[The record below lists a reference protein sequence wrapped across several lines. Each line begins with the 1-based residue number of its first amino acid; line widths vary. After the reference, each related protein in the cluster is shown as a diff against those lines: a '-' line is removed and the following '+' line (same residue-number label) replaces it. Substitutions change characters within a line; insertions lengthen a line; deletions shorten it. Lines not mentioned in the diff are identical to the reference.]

1 MAQIKTLPNKNSS
14 VEVEIR
20 PTQDAHQLRENLEER
35 VQETS
40 IEDGKIIVQIEED
53 DLGLMER
60 TPGIEE
66 YTVDGETFEGLK
78 GRPVQEKAYV
88 KLENSEDTAEALMA
102 TMEGYDLIVL
112 DTEREW
118 ELKLLRRFN
127 PDIKH
132 LTSGRSDI
140 FNVEKTL
147 ESGTEREQV
156 EYDLSEEEVEVL
168 NRFMQP
174 KSLERG
180 EN

>member
-1 MAQIKTLPNKNSS
+1 MPNKKSS

-20 PTQDAHQLRENLEER
+20 PTQDAEQLSENLEER
-35 VQETS
+35 VQETKV
-40 IEDGKIIVQIEED
+40 EDGKVVIQIEED
-53 DLGLMER
+53 NLGLLER

-66 YTVDGETFEGLK
+66 YTVEGETFEGLK

-88 KLENSEDTAEALMA
+88 KLEDSRDTAEALLA
-102 TMEGYDLIVL
+102 TIEGYDLIVL
-112 DTEREW
+112 DTEMEW

-132 LTSGRSDI
+132 LTSGRSEI
-140 FNVEKTL
+140 FDVEKTL
-147 ESGTEREQV
+147 ESGTDREKV
-156 EYDLSEEEVEVL
+156 EYDISDEEVEVL

-180 EN
+180 ED

>member
-1 MAQIKTLPNKNSS
+1 MNIEIK
-14 VEVEIR
+14 
-20 PTQDAHQLRENLEER
+20 PTQDTEQLSENLEER
-35 VQETS
+35 VQSSEVK
-40 IEDGKIIVQIEED
+40 DGKVVIEIDEENR
-53 DLGLMER
+53 GLMER

-78 GRPVQEKAYV
+78 GRPVQEKAYAR
-88 KLENSEDTAEALMA
+88 LEDKRDVAEALLA
-102 TMEGYDLIVL
+102 TMEGYDLVVL
-112 DTEREW
+112 DTALDW

-132 LTSGRSDI
+132 LTSGRSEI
-140 FNVEKTL
+140 FDVEKTL
-147 ESGTEREQV
+147 EDEDDREKI
-156 EYDLSEEEVEVL
+156 EYDISDEEVEVL